1 MCRIVLTGHGGCND
15 PRINYLINRQ
25 RVGQLIKNKV
35 EWIRYKTL
43 LTQLTFTVVIRCDL
57 TISRN
62 LFFFFLP
69 RFLLL
74 RAASLIHLYWDV
86 IHKGFGGELLIQ
98 ELVHL
103 LEKVF
108 GGFSK
113 DLPPGTSPEFQRGCR
128 GWNGEHVSLV
138 CIT

>member
-1 MCRIVLTGHGGCND
+1 M
-15 PRINYLINRQ
+15 
-25 RVGQLIKNKV
+25 
-35 EWIRYKTL
+35 L

-62 LFFFFLP
+62 LFP
-69 RFLLL
+69 PPPHPLL

-113 DLPPGTSPEFQRGCR
+113 DLPGATSPEFQRGCQGR
-128 GWNGEHVSLV
+128 N
-138 CIT
+138 